1 MNSSPSSDN
10 RTVQLID
17 ALLQETISESEQME
31 LEQILKEDADQ
42 RQLYIDYL
50 QVHSGLASWAAET
63 RDADPW
69 VPQHVETRTDS
80 QWNASRFVL
89 LLISSVVAATL
100 LLSLSYYAGWS
111 IGSGQE
117 SHIVNIPETKSSE
130 SSPAASEPQTDHIAL
145 LTQAVG
151 VEWETPRDLQA
162 GAGLSAGWLKLESGT
177 IQVEMISG
185 ASVLIEGPAAIKLIS
200 PLKAFC
206 EYGKVRA
213 SVPEQAQGFS
223 VATSRLN
230 VVDLGTEFTL
240 SLDETGNGQVQ
251 VIDGKVELHAAN
263 QQQSAPPLQ
272 SLTTGEGVNFDAHG
286 TLNELQEAIRPLIDL
301 EELSQLA
308 ARQQEQQLSHWR
320 EQNQRLKNDPSL
332 LAYYDF
338 EEPSNWVRTLK
349 NKTRQPL
356 SSATDGA
363 IVGCQWTSGRWPDKQ
378 GLEFKRTSDR
388 VRLQIPGEYQ
398 SLTFMAWVRI
408 EGFDRWLSSLMLTDG
423 FKPGN
428 PHWQLSDKGEIILG
442 VNTGEVKNFF
452 SPVVLQPTD
461 LGRWIFLVTVYDQ
474 QKREVVHYLDGVP
487 VSHHKI
493 EKPVP
498 LVIGPAEIG
507 NWRPQNHSGA
517 HSIRSL
523 NGRLDEFALFGRA
536 LSADE
541 ISRLYQAGKPGS

>member
-1 MNSSPSSDN
+1 MNHSPSPDN
-10 RTVQLID
+10 RTIQLID
-17 ALLQETISESEQME
+17 ALLQETISAEQQAE
-31 LEQILKEDADQ
+31 LEQILQADENQ

-50 QVHSGLASWAAET
+50 QVHSGLSSWAAET
-63 RDADPW
+63 READPW
-69 VPQHVETRTDS
+69 VPQPVETRTDS

-117 SHIVNIPETKSSE
+117 SHIANTPETKSAE
-130 SSPAASEPQTDHIAL
+130 DSPAAREPQTDHIAQ

-151 VEWETPRDLQA
+151 VEWDTPRDLQT
-162 GAGLSAGWLKLESGT
+162 GAGLSAGWLKLKRGT

-185 ASVLIEGPAAIKLIS
+185 ASVLVEGPAAIKLIS

-206 EYGKVRA
+206 QYGKVRA
-213 SVPEQAQGFS
+213 SVPEQAHGFS

-251 VIDGKVELHAAN
+251 VIDGEVELHAAD
-263 QQQSAPPLQ
+263 QQQSNTPLQ
-272 SLTTGEGVNFDAHG
+272 SLKTGEGVRFDTEG
-286 TLNELQEAIRPLIDL
+286 SLNQLQEAIRPLIDL

-308 ARQQEQQLSHWR
+308 ARQQEQQLSQWR
-320 EQNQRLKNDPSL
+320 EQNTQLKADASL

-349 NKTRQPL
+349 NKSQQPH

-363 IVGCQWTSGRWPDKQ
+363 IVGCQWTSGRWPEKR

-423 FKPGN
+423 FNPGN

-452 SPVVLQPTD
+452 SPVVLEPTD
-461 LGRWIFLVTVYDQ
+461 LGRWIFLVTVYDH
-474 QKREVVHYLDGVP
+474 QKREVVHYLDGTP

-507 NWRPQNHSGA
+507 NWRPQKHSGA

-523 NGRLDEFALFGRA
+523 NGRLDEFAVFGRA
-536 LSADE
+536 LSAAE
-541 ISRLYQAGKPGS
+541 ISRLYQAGKPSS